1 MLRIIQNTSAQGA
14 SSYFAASDYYTQD
27 QELPGIWRGESARLL
42 GLSGTIDKAQWEALC
57 HNRDPR
63 TGLTLTARRKSERR
77 VGWDFNFHVP
87 KSVSLLYSL
96 SGDERILAAFRESM
110 QATMQDMESEAMTRV
125 RRDGQNVDRVTHNLC
140 WGEFIHF
147 TSRPVDGVPD
157 PHLHGHCFVANL
169 TFDSQ
174 EQRWKAAQIGDI
186 KRDAP
191 YFEAMFHSRMARR
204 METLGYPVERTKK
217 GWEIKGFQQATLRK
231 FSRRREQIEDVAR
244 KLDAEAERE
253 HQQALAQGR
262 DSRRKVV
269 TTHDLGATTRERKQK
284 NITMDEL
291 RHQWRARL
299 SGDEQR
305 ALAKAADARHQ
316 GSIPEREGV
325 AQEAASLAVEH
336 CFERKSVVPE
346 RQLLTEAL
354 KRSVGHASVDRVLR
368 AVSKQNLIIG
378 ERDRRR
384 VATTAG
390 VLAEEQSMIDFARN
404 GRGTCA
410 PLASGEYCFRR
421 EWLDVGQ
428 KKAVSHVLG
437 SSDRVILL
445 RGVAGTGKTTLMQE
459 AVEGIEAGGKHVF
472 TFAPS
477 ADASR
482 RVLREEAKFKDAD
495 TVAMLLADKKLQ
507 DRLRG
512 QVMWIDEAG
521 LLGTRTMSQVFDL
534 ARTLDARVIL
544 SGDRH
549 QHGSVERGAAL
560 KLLESEAGLVPAE
573 VKDIRRQS
581 GAYKQAIKA
590 LSEERTA
597 EGFKQ
602 LDKLGWIKDVCEADR
617 YKLLAHDY
625 VAAVSASKSALV
637 VSPTHRE
644 GERVT
649 SEIRSALRNAGY
661 LGAEQRMFTVLE
673 NANLTA
679 AERRDAVNYLPGDV
693 LVFHQNAAGHR
704 KGSRVVVGEGPAP
717 LREAD
722 RFTAYHANSL
732 TLAAG
737 DQIRLTKNGKTVE
750 GTRLNNGTVAQ
761 VKGFNRNGD
770 ILLTNG
776 GTIGKDWGHWTYG
789 YCVTSHASQGRSV
802 DRVFIGQSS
811 ESFPASSREQ
821 FYVSASRG
829 KEQVT
834 VYTDDKHA
842 LLDAVCRADERLTAT
857 ELMMGRKHRDR
868 AIALARMNQDE
879 QRQPKEHSRERE
891 RSMDYER

>member
-14 SSYFAASDYYTQD
+14 SSYFAASDYYTEE
-27 QELPGIWRGESARLL
+27 QELPGIWRGEGARLL
-42 GLSGTIDKAQWEALC
+42 GLSGKIDKAQWESVC

-87 KSVSLLYSL
+87 KSVSVLYSL
-96 SGDERILAAFRESM
+96 SGDERILDAFRESV
-110 QATMQDMESEAMTRV
+110 QATMRDMESEAMTRV
-125 RRDGQNVDRVTHNLC
+125 RRDGKNEDRATQNLC
-140 WGEFIHF
+140 WGEFVHF
-147 TSRPVDGVPD
+147 TSRPVNGVPD
-157 PHLHGHCFVANL
+157 PHLHSHCFVANL

-174 EQRWKAAQIGDI
+174 EQRWKAAQVGDI

-191 YFEAMFHSRMARR
+191 YFEAVFHSRMARR
-204 METLGYPVERTKK
+204 MEELGYPVERVKA
-217 GWEIKGFQQATLRK
+217 GWEVKGFEQTTLRK

-244 KLDAEAERE
+244 KLDAAAEAE
-253 HQQALAQGR
+253 HQQALAEGR
-262 DSRRKVV
+262 DSKRKVV

-284 NITMDEL
+284 NLTMNEL
-291 RHQWRARL
+291 RQQWRDRL
-299 SGDEQR
+299 LGEEQR
-305 ALAKAADARHQ
+305 ALTKIMDARHR
-316 GSIPEREGV
+316 GPISERETI
-325 AQEAASLAVEH
+325 AHEAASMAVEH

-354 KRSVGHASVDRVLR
+354 KRSVGHASADRVIR
-368 AVSKQNLIIG
+368 AVGDQKLIVG

-390 VLAEEQSMIDFARN
+390 VLAEEQSMIDFARD

-410 PLASGEYCFRR
+410 PFSAGEYRFRR
-421 EWLDVGQ
+421 DWLDAGQ

-459 AVEGIEAGGKHVF
+459 AVEGIEAGGKRVF

-495 TVAMLLADKKLQ
+495 TVAMLLTDKKMQ
-507 DRLRG
+507 ERVRG
-512 QVMWIDEAG
+512 QVMWVDEAG

-534 ARTLDARVIL
+534 ARSLDARVIL
-544 SGDRH
+544 SGDRR

-560 KLLESEAGLVPAE
+560 KLLESEAGLIPAE
-573 VKDIRRQS
+573 LKDIRRQS
-581 GAYKQAIKA
+581 GAYKQAIRA
-590 LSEERTA
+590 LSEDRTV

-602 LDKLGWIKDVCEADR
+602 LDKLGWIREVCEADR
-617 YKLLAHDY
+617 YKLLARDY
-625 VAAVSASKSALV
+625 AETVAAGKSALV

-644 GERVT
+644 GDRVT
-649 SEIRSALRNAGY
+649 EEIRAELRRSGR
-661 LGAEQRMFTVLE
+661 LGAHQQTFSVLE

-693 LVFHQNAAGHR
+693 LVFHQNAPGHR
-704 KGSRVVVGEGPAP
+704 KGSRIVIGKQSAP
-717 LREAD
+717 LREAKH
-722 RFTAYHANSL
+722 FTAYRASTLSL
-732 TLAAG
+732 SRG
-737 DQIRLTKNGKTVE
+737 DLIRVTKNGKTLE
-750 GTRLNNGTVAQ
+750 GTRLNNGSVAE
-761 VKGFNRNGD
+761 VKGFTRDGD
-770 ILLTNG
+770 IVLKSG
-776 GTIGKDWGHWTYG
+776 GTIAKDWGHWSYG

-802 DRVFIGQSS
+802 DRVFVGQSS
-811 ESFPASSREQ
+811 ESFPASSQEQ

-829 KEQVT
+829 KERVT

-842 LLDAVCRADERLTAT
+842 LLDAVCRTDERLTAT
-857 ELMMGRKHRDR
+857 ELLMGRAHHNR
-868 AIALARMNQDE
+868 AIALARMGRDE
-879 QRQPKEHSRERE
+879 QLTPNLQERE
-891 RSMDYER
+891 RGKGLDYER